1 LTDALTRISAR
12 RPWITVG
19 VWVVAVVVALGVSG
33 QLLDSATTT
42 ELRLS
47 SGFESEDTRLLL
59 EERFPATQQPR
70 EIVIV
75 QSDTLTVDDPAFR
88 EKATEVFAAITALG
102 DDVITQGFHYFLLP
116 DPRLVSAD
124 RTTTIMPF
132 LLTGTLEEA
141 ALNAEEI
148 FHAIDEVTADDGF
161 RVLIVGQASSS
172 FETNEYA
179 VQDLEQGER
188 FGIPVALLILLVL
201 FGAVVAALVPI
212 GLAIVAIVIALG
224 LAALIGQVYE
234 LVFFV
239 TLMIT
244 MIGLAVGIDYSLI
257 MISRFR
263 DEMGRGLPVADAV
276 ERTGAT
282 AGRTVLF
289 SGLTVV
295 IALLGLFIV
304 PMGFFR
310 SLGLGAV
317 LVVMVELA
325 ATLTLLPAVLML
337 LGPNVNRLSV
347 PFFGRGRIESAGSG
361 DHSGSGFWDVTTA
374 LVTRFPVIGL
384 LAVGIPMVIAT
395 LFYFDI
401 QTGLNGVDKLPEG
414 ARTRAAFEVL
424 EANPTLSFG
433 VANPVEVVIDG
444 DPTHPQLQAAV
455 ERFAASLTAVSPA
468 APVVET
474 NPAGDLSLM
483 RVILPGE
490 PSSPDTVAAV
500 NTIRDELVPAAFG
513 GAPATVT
520 VGGIS
525 SVASDVFSITERY
538 TPIVF
543 AFVLGFSFIVL
554 MLVFRSIVIPLK
566 AVFMNLLSVG
576 AAYGILVLVFQKGVA
591 TELFGFQHADVIDV
605 WIPLFLFTVLFGLSM
620 DYHVFLLSRVRER
633 FDLTGDNAEAVTYG
647 LRETAGMIT
656 GAALI
661 MVAVFGAFASGQTII
676 NQQVGFGL
684 AVAVLLDATLVR
696 SVLVPASMELLGGRN
711 WYLPSWLEW
720 LPDLRVEPV
729 EE

>member
-1 LTDALTRISAR
+1 MTDLLARVSAR
-12 RPWITVG
+12 RPWLTIG
-19 VWVVAVVVALGVSG
+19 VWVVLLIVAGGLNLN
-33 QLLDSATTT
+33 LLDSATTT
-42 ELRLS
+42 ELRLAP
-47 SGFESEDTRLLL
+47 GFESEDTRRLL
-59 EERFPATQQPR
+59 EERFPSTQRPR
-70 EIVIV
+70 EVVVV
-75 QSDTLTVDDPAFR
+75 QSDSLTVDDPAFGA
-88 EKATEVFAAITALG
+88 KVNAVFAAMIGLG
-102 DDVITQGFHYFLLP
+102 PEVVGQGIHYFLFP

-124 RTTTIMPF
+124 RMTTVMLF
-132 LLTGTLEEA
+132 EMAGTLEEA
-141 ALNAEEI
+141 ERNIEHVFEAL
-148 FHAIDEVTADDGF
+148 DEVTGEDGF

-172 FETNEYA
+172 YETNEFA
-179 VQDLEQGER
+179 THDLEQGER
-188 FGIPVALLILLVL
+188 FGVPVALLILLVL

-212 GLAIVAIVIALG
+212 GLAIVGIGIALG

-337 LGPNVNRLSV
+337 LGPNVNRLAI
-347 PFFGRGRIESAGSG
+347 PFFGRGRIDSAGSEG
-361 DHSGSGFWDVTTA
+361 HSGHGFWDVTTA

-384 LAVGIPMVIAT
+384 LAVGIPMVVAT

-444 DPTHPQLQAAV
+444 DPTDPQLQAAV
-455 ERFAASLTAVSPA
+455 AHLAASGGTGPRGVGATLEGAL
-468 APVVET
+468 
-474 NPAGDLSLM
+474 G
-483 RVILPGE
+483 R
-490 PSSPDTVAAV
+490 VAALTLQV
-500 NTIRDELVPAAFG
+500 ELVAATAADPADG
-513 GAPATVT
+513 SGVT
-520 VGGIS
+520 G
-525 SVASDVFSITERY
+525 
-538 TPIVF
+538 
-543 AFVLGFSFIVL
+543 
-554 MLVFRSIVIPLK
+554 
-566 AVFMNLLSVG
+566 
-576 AAYGILVLVFQKGVA
+576 
-591 TELFGFQHADVIDV
+591 HC
-605 WIPLFLFTVLFGLSM
+605 
-620 DYHVFLLSRVRER
+620 
-633 FDLTGDNAEAVTYG
+633 
-647 LRETAGMIT
+647 
-656 GAALI
+656 
-661 MVAVFGAFASGQTII
+661 
-676 NQQVGFGL
+676 
-684 AVAVLLDATLVR
+684 
-696 SVLVPASMELLGGRN
+696 
-711 WYLPSWLEW
+711 
-720 LPDLRVEPV
+720 
-729 EE
+729 